1 MEFRI
6 FVGKTL
12 EPVHASLT
20 LSAYTVHRFRFCDDI
35 SKMPKYR
42 LLIDTA
48 DKKIPKFKR
57 GSFIK
62 FSTLFFYD

>member
-1 MEFRI
+1 MKFRI

-20 LSAYTVHRFRFCDDI
+20 LSAYTRHIHRFRFCEDI
-35 SKMPKYR
+35 SKMQKYR

-48 DKKIPKFKR
+48 DKKKSPNLR
-57 GSFIK
+57 EEVS
-62 FSTLFFYD
+62 